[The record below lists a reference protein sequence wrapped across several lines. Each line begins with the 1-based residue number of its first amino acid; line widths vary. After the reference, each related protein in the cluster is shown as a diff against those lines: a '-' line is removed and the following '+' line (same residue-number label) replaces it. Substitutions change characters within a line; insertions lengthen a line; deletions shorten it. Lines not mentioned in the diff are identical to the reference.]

1 MTHYSINNI
10 KDFTAK
16 LFCSEIFDS
25 FYLSEATLVTFNT
38 YHIDGYL
45 KTAYFSDLKETESVP
60 DREYSLWGENRSFC
74 FDLIKGKRTPLQFKI
89 VLILSRPNLQ
99 RLLESQNISYPADK
113 ISGLF
118 FNISYQD
125 GALSCITGTS
135 LKEFSLD
142 KTIENTWDS
151 FMEKFL
157 QKYDISYEK

>member
-1 MTHYSINNI
+1 MTYYRITQI
-10 KDFTAK
+10 KDFTAR

-25 FYLSEATLVTFNT
+25 FYLYEASLVTYNT
-38 YHIDGYL
+38 YHIDGHI
-45 KTAYFSDLKETESVP
+45 KPAYFSDIKETGGIP
-60 DREYSLWGENRSFC
+60 DRAYSLWGENRSFC

-89 VLILSRPNLQ
+89 VLLLSKVNLQ
-99 RLLESQNISYPADK
+99 KLLESQGITYPLEK

-125 GALSCITGTS
+125 GALSCTTGTS